1 MKTWIFLSLALIP
14 AAHAAEPM
22 ALTYSP
28 ECTLRVIA
36 KAKNITLRDDMP
48 VIFLESKT
56 PLKQFQDAVEP
67 QWGLR
72 PELFLN
78 AYIAKLNQIYLMD
91 EKAYYVKHGRFM
103 DDSLAHEL
111 MHYLQVKY
119 KGASLEGADDSLE
132 SEAVEVQTW
141 FREEF
146 MKTGRSPC
154 QGSNYGNIENNGPQL
169 AKPRSQNRFTGGLSS
184 GATRA

>member
-1 MKTWIFLSLALIP
+1 MKTWILLSLALLP
-14 AAHAAEPM
+14 AAQPMEPM

-28 ECTLRVIA
+28 ECILQSLA
-36 KAKNITLRDDMP
+36 KEKNITLRDDMP
-48 VIFLESKT
+48 VIFLESQT

-67 QWGLR
+67 QWKLR
-72 PELFLN
+72 PDMFLN
-78 AYIAKLNQIYLMD
+78 AYIAHLNQIYLMD
-91 EKAYYVKHGRFM
+91 EKAYYVKHGRFV

-132 SEAVEVQTW
+132 SEAVDVQTW

-146 MKTGRSPC
+146 MKTGKSPC
-154 QGSNYGNIENNGPQL
+154 
-169 AKPRSQNRFTGGLSS
+169 K
-184 GATRA
+184 